1 MVKHSNFQEYFSEKI
16 PNQILTENEFAMNL
30 TNMLFIIIIIN
41 IILME
46 ALKKRSKKI
55 DQF

>member
-46 ALKKRSKKI
+46 ALKKRSKNI

>member
-1 MVKHSNFQEYFSEKI
+1 MVKHSNFHEYFSEKI

-30 TNMLFIIIIIN
+30 TNMLLIIIIIN

-46 ALKKRSKKI
+46 AVKKRSKKI